1 MPIWVGILFL
11 LGLIAAAY
19 SSADSALTSLTTSV
33 CIDFLEEKEEVSKK
47 KRMLVHLIMSGV
59 LLITVIIFKHTLQD
73 AAIWQLITLAG
84 YTYGPLIALFFFGI
98 LTKRS
103 LNQKWVISVCILAPV
118 LTFFYKSIC
127 KFRVINHRDRRIIFS
142 LGR

>member
-1 MPIWVGILFL
+1 
-11 LGLIAAAY
+11 
-19 SSADSALTSLTTSV
+19 
-33 CIDFLEEKEEVSKK
+33 
-47 KRMLVHLIMSGV
+47 MLVHLIMSGV

-118 LTFFYKSIC
+118 LTFF
-127 KFRVINHRDRRIIFS
+127 INQFVSSGSLTIGTAELFSVSAVKEFGFSCGATLIILNSCLTFAGLFLISQKTNS
-142 LGR
+142 LEPEVTNK